1 MGQPLGQHFL
11 GDSQVIK
18 AFAEWVDFKGQRVLE
33 VGAGTGTLTVALCR
47 QKPKWLVALEK
58 DEALL
63 PKLNERLKDA
73 KAKNVQVVQA
83 DVSDYPFGD
92 FDWVVGNIPFYLS
105 SEILF
110 KTLDA
115 DSNASGLFF
124 LQKEFADRLVAKPGT
139 PQWGRLSVN
148 AQNHADV
155 AVAMDVSR
163 YSFTPPPE
171 VDVSI
176 VILRRK
182 TPNAIDERLVELLF
196 SHKNQN
202 VKKAFEHSWAAL
214 GLSKKEAKEKGA
226 GLPFAKRRV
235 RELTLEEW
243 VTLSAAN
250 RQTKT
255 MKYSKACK
263 FHD

>member
-11 GDSQVIK
+11 GDSHVIK
-18 AFAEWVDFKGQRVLE
+18 EFAELVDFKGKRVLE
-33 VGAGTGTLTVALCR
+33 IGAGTGTLTVALAK

-58 DEALL
+58 DESLL

-83 DVSDYPFGD
+83 DASDYPFAD

-110 KTLDA
+110 KTLA
-115 DSNASGLFF
+115 PDSNASGLFF

-148 AQNHADV
+148 AQNHADITL
-155 AVAMDVSR
+155 AMDVSR

-171 VDVSI
+171 VDVSV

-182 TPNAIDERLVELLF
+182 APLAIDEKLVEFLF
-196 SHKNQN
+196 SHKNQK
-202 VKKAFEHSWAAL
+202 VKKAFEHSSIGL
-214 GLSKKEAKEKGA
+214 GLSKAEAKVKGA
-226 GLPFAKRRV
+226 SLPFSQRRV
-235 RELTLEEW
+235 RELDLDEW
-243 VTLSAAN
+243 VELSQ
-250 RQTKT
+250 RTK
-255 MKYSKACK
+255 MGS
-263 FHD
+263 

>member
-11 GDSQVIK
+11 GDSQVIRE
-18 AFAEWVDFKGQRVLE
+18 FTELVELKGQKVLE
-33 VGAGTGTLTVALCR
+33 IGAGTGMLTVALAK

-58 DEALL
+58 DESLL
-63 PKLNERLKDA
+63 PKLDERLKDA
-73 KAKNVQVVQA
+73 KCKNVQVVSA
-83 DVSDYPFGD
+83 DVSDYPFAD

-110 KTLDA
+110 KTMA
-115 DSNASGLFF
+115 PDSDASGLFF

-148 AQNHADV
+148 AQNHADISLV
-155 AVAMDVSR
+155 MDVSR

-171 VDVSI
+171 VDVAV

-182 TPNAIDERLVELLF
+182 SPKAIDERLVELLF
-196 SHKNQN
+196 SHKNQK

-214 GLSKKEAKEKGA
+214 GLSKKEAKEKG
-226 GLPFAKRRV
+226 GKLPFAQRRV
-235 RELTLEEW
+235 RELDSDEW
-243 VTLSAAN
+243 VQLSAAAG
-250 RQTKT
+250 KT
-255 MKYSKACK
+255 
-263 FHD
+263 